1 MPVPEACEWSLRPS
15 RWQGYLDGAALMIP
29 LGIIGFLGMAGNL
42 FSVAMLMVLGGG
54 ALLWHK
60 RHVWPEQRIQ
70 RIGLDA
76 MGWWL
81 HKDGSRLDI
90 SWRSHSLK
98 RSRLVVLRWSVWPWD
113 ALVLRADSFSSE
125 EEFRRFR
132 ACLYGHL

>member
-1 MPVPEACEWSLRPS
+1 MPVPEACEWSLRPF
-15 RWQGYLDGAALMIP
+15 RWQGYLDGAALMMP

-54 ALLWHK
+54 VLLWHK

-81 HKDGSRLDI
+81 YKDGSRLDI

-98 RSRLVVLRWSVWPWD
+98 RSHLVVLRWSAWPWD